1 MHEKKGWVKYDV
13 EVDNCDNA
21 QADGE
26 GREEG
31 EENIIKTETRGLKE
45 NNHENMKC
53 RQKWGDWFTQ
63 S

>member
-1 MHEKKGWVKYDV
+1 MKYDV
-13 EVDNCDNA
+13 EVDNCGNA
-21 QADGE
+21 QAAGE
-26 GREEG
+26 GQEEG